1 MRKLTGIGLGPGDPE
16 MVTLKALKALRQA
29 DVIYYPATYSKT
41 GTVQSFSLEI
51 LQQLDITTEC
61 RRLIIPMTDRN
72 QDEIYRK
79 VYQTIME
86 SLNEGKEVA
95 VVNEGDVLFYS
106 TFGYLLKMA
115 KADDVECCVISGIPA
130 FIAAG
135 SLGDIPLVERNSGLN
150 LIARPKSFE
159 QISERLQGSPDDTLV
174 VMKMKVLN
182 GWYNFLIEC
191 SRPFLYVEKAGTTDE
206 FVTSNVEDLK
216 DREIPYFSVIMFYSG
231 TMVEG

>member
-1 MRKLTGIGLGPGDPE
+1 MKKLTGIGLGPGDPE

-29 DVIYYPATYSKT
+29 DVIYYPATGSESGSIK
-41 GTVQSFSLEI
+41 SFSLEI
-51 LQQLDITTEC
+51 LQQLNITTEC
-61 RRLIIPMTDRN
+61 RPLIIPMTDKNR
-72 QDEIYRK
+72 DEIYRK
-79 VYQTIME
+79 AYQIIKR
-86 SLNEGKEVA
+86 SLVEGKEVA

-115 KADDVECCVISGIPA
+115 SADNVECCVISGIPA

-135 SLGDIPLVERNSGLN
+135 SLGASPIVEGNSGLN

-159 QISERLQGSPDDTLV
+159 QIDQKLQANPDDTLV

-182 GWYNFLIEC
+182 GWYNFLKEC

-216 DREIPYFSVIMFYSG
+216 DREIPYFSVIIIYA
-231 TMVEG
+231 

>member
-29 DVIYYPATYSKT
+29 DVIFYPATYSESENVK
-41 GTVQSFSLEI
+41 SFSLEI

-61 RRLIIPMTDRN
+61 RPLNIPMTDKNR
-72 QDEIYRK
+72 DEIYRK
-79 VYQTIME
+79 AYQIIKE
-86 SLNEGKEVA
+86 SLEEGKEVA
-95 VVNEGDVLFYS
+95 VVNEGDVFFYS
-106 TFGYLLKMA
+106 TFGYLFKMA
-115 KADDVECCVISGIPA
+115 KADNVECCVISGIPA

-135 SLGDIPLVERNSGLN
+135 SLGASPIVEGNSGLN
-150 LIARPKSFE
+150 LIARPKTFE
-159 QISERLQGSPDDTLV
+159 QIYQKLQENPDDTLV

-182 GWYNFLIEC
+182 DWYNFLKEC

-216 DREIPYFSVIMFYSG
+216 DREIPYFSVIIIYA
-231 TMVEG
+231 